1 MNVIPTSA
9 TAATIVTVAK
19 TRKANHVVKR
29 GERPEVV
36 SPVSELVVTSIV
48 MMLLMVRCDGARR
61 SQIDPLHNERKVGG
75 SREPVVPGPRR
86 CVARNFQKSVSAHH
100 NDHSSHG
107 GMEERLEGFN
117 DCHRNVKSMTSF
129 DHHLVCHDGRANNRR
144 RFLLS

>member
-1 MNVIPTSA
+1 MDVIPTSA

-75 SREPVVPGPRR
+75 SREPVVPGPSKMR
-86 CVARNFQKSVSAHH
+86 CAEFSESVSAHH

-107 GMEERLEGFN
+107 GGMMEERLEGFN
-117 DCHRNVKSMTSF
+117 DCHRNVKNMTSF
-129 DHHLVCHDGRANNRR
+129 DHHDGRANNRR